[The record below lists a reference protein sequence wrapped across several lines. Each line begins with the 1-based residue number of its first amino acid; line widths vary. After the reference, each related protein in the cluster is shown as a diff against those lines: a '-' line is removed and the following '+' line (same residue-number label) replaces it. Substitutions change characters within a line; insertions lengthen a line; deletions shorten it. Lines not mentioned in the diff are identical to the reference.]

1 MIVRQSMIKA
11 WMECSLRYKYEHID
25 GLPREQSS
33 ALTWGSALHE
43 AVERLETAMES
54 DDEDVRQNAF
64 SSALTW
70 FTDAWAE
77 PAKVLGPEY
86 EIDYY
91 LPRTSWQSLYDEG
104 KEILTRWH
112 GHQQWESDVV
122 LAREYEFL
130 VDVPGTDHQLTGTL
144 DRLSLRYVG
153 KLGRNVVQICDYK
166 TSKKRPTYSY
176 LAHDLQFTAY
186 SFATEQPDFWTDIE
200 NGEEIFE
207 RMKDAPRH
215 NEWIHLRGPQRLDA
229 GERTADPHYARLIY
243 AINQI
248 ADSIALGIFVPDISG
263 ATCTFCD
270 FREACGLKSL
280 AEEGYLEE
288 ANNRLFEAVN
298 R

>member
-11 WMECSLRYKYEHID
+11 FMDCALKYKYEHID

-33 ALTWGSALHE
+33 ALTWGSVMHE
-43 AVERLETAMES
+43 SVERLEVAMES
-54 DDEDVRQNAF
+54 DDEDTRQNALD
-64 SSALTW
+64 STLTW

-122 LAREYEFL
+122 LAREYTFT
-130 VDVPGTDHQLTGTL
+130 VDVPGTEHQLSGTL
-144 DRLSLRYVG
+144 DRLALRYVG
-153 KLGRNVVQICDYK
+153 KLGRNVVQVVDYK
-166 TSKKRPTYSY
+166 TSKRRPTYDY
-176 LAHDLQFTAY
+176 LQHDLQFTAY
-186 SFATEQPDFWTDIE
+186 SFATERPEFWTGIE
-200 NGEEIFE
+200 NGEEIYE

-215 NEWIHLRGPQRLDA
+215 NEWIHLRGPHRLDA
-229 GERTADPHYARLIY
+229 GERTANHYMRLIY
-243 AINQI
+243 AIDQI
-248 ADSIALGIFVPDISG
+248 ADSIAMGIFVPDISG
-263 ATCTFCD
+263 TNCTFCD
-270 FREACGLKSL
+270 FRKECGLPSL
-280 AEEGYLEE
+280 AEEGYMEE
-288 ANNRLFEAVN
+288 VNSRLFEAVN